1 MRDPLEPSSRCGDG
15 RSGVRSRGG
24 GPARRRSP
32 SRARVLG
39 SGLGF
44 VAQQGAWCVQVPNE
58 PKQGLCE
65 AVRRCR
71 VSAMAERWRRN
82 AGVRCPA
89 N

>member
-1 MRDPLEPSSRCGDG
+1 MRDPLEPSARCGDG

-44 VAQQGAWCVQVPNE
+44 MAQQGAWVCAS
-58 PKQGLCE
+58 PKR
-65 AVRRCR
+65 A
-71 VSAMAERWRRN
+71 
-82 AGVRCPA
+82 
-89 N
+89 